1 MKIQREPWWRRHFM
15 AIVAAILVLNLTRI
29 GSASWYKY
37 VIFAGLIFVTVSGVH
52 FYTARRSRALQVGA
66 VFAGF
71 AFLAL
76 VWLAQRSEV
85 GKDALLVCGVASIMA
100 FGARIFVALASSH

>member
-1 MKIQREPWWRRHFM
+1 MKVQHEPWWRRHFM

-37 VIFAGLIFVTVSGVH
+37 VVFAGLILVTASAVH
-52 FYTARRSRALQVGA
+52 FYTARRSRALQTSAAVVGI
-66 VFAGF
+66 
-71 AFLAL
+71 AFVAF
-76 VWLAQRSEV
+76 VWLAQRSET
-85 GKDALLVCGVASIMA
+85 GRDALLIFGVASIMA